1 MSIDPLLPG
10 WLVLV
15 LTLAAAWSAWSAY
28 RRPSWPAALRCVAIV
43 LLMVMLTNPVRIE
56 AASAVEPP
64 VLALVLDRSASMAT
78 GDAATGDAAKGATR
92 ATRLAVATTALETL
106 ATRLEGRYR
115 IQRFALG
122 EQVQP
127 GFSDQPQGD
136 TAYDDL
142 ARFAQSAPA
151 AVVLASDGGDRG
163 ATAPDGVLGG
173 ANIPVFAIAV
183 GTAAPAANVAVRLE
197 PASPSVFPGQELTL
211 DAVITANGSALG
223 KPSEVVLLAGDGAE
237 LARRTLTIAG
247 EMRETFTVA
256 AGEVPGERVWQVRVQ
271 PLTGEATTA
280 DNEAT
285 GVVQVVDR
293 ALRIAV
299 VEGQPYWDTSFAV
312 RAWRRDRQLAVGTLY
327 GVGQRRWKAGAALI
341 DPPTAEAL
349 AQVDVI
355 VIGSHSERLLDAAGV
370 AAISEFITNGGG
382 LLFLGV
388 SDDAADAP
396 LAALDP
402 LVRRAGRAPA
412 VVPALTDAGRQLA
425 LLPTGGKPL
434 ASVVSGLVASL
445 RPRSEVLVGVEE
457 QPLVV
462 RRRHGAGRVA
472 TVNAEGLWRWSLSA
486 DGDGEVAARFWR
498 QLIKSL
504 AREGQAGLQ
513 ADRPRYRAGQEAVL
527 TASGDEALVLSAP
540 DGRQT
545 SLPRGDGSVRVPL
558 LVAGRWTVTQGTRRL
573 TLPVEA
579 DVREVTDVARRD
591 ERLARLAS
599 ATNGVVVEADAAA
612 SLADRLARRADLR
625 VAAPRSIPIIT
636 SPWWLLLFTG
646 LLAVEWW
653 LRRRRHGAI

>member
-15 LTLAAAWSAWSAY
+15 LAAAAAWSAWSAY
-28 RRPSWPAALRCVAIV
+28 RRPSWPAALRAAAIV
-43 LLMVMLTNPVRIE
+43 LLSVMLANPVRIE
-56 AASAVEPP
+56 TASTVEPP
-64 VLALVLDRSASMAT
+64 VLALVVDRSASMAT
-78 GDAATGDAAKGATR
+78 ADAAQG
-92 ATRLAVATTALETL
+92 ATRLAGAITALETL

-127 GFSDQPQGD
+127 GFATQADGD

-163 ATAPDGVLGG
+163 TTVPDGMLG
-173 ANIPVFAIAV
+173 AAIIPVFAIAV
-183 GTAAPAANVAVRLE
+183 GSPAPAANVAVRLE
-197 PASPSVFPGQELTL
+197 PASPSVFPGQEMTL
-211 DAVITANGSALG
+211 DAVITASGTALG
-223 KPSEVVLLAGDGAE
+223 KPSEVVLFDGDGAE
-237 LARRTLTIAG
+237 LARRTLIIAS
-247 EMRETFTVA
+247 EVRETFTVA
-256 AGEVPGERVWQVRVQ
+256 AGEAPGERVWQVRVQ
-271 PLTGEATTA
+271 ALTGEATTA

-327 GVGQRRWKAGAALI
+327 GVGQRRWKTGTATI

-349 AQVDVI
+349 AQVDII
-355 VIGSHSERLLDAAGV
+355 VIGSHSERLIEAAGV
-370 AAISEFITNGGG
+370 TAITNFVTDGGG

-388 SDDAADAP
+388 SDDAAGAP

-402 LVRRAGRAPA
+402 LVRRAGRSPA
-412 VVPALTDAGRQLA
+412 VVPALTDGGRQLA

-434 ASVVSGLVASL
+434 ASVVSGLIAGL

-472 TVNAEGLWRWSLSA
+472 TVNAEGLWRWSLGA

-527 TASGDEALVLSAP
+527 TAAGDEVLVLSAP

-545 SLPRGDGSVRVPL
+545 SLPRGDGSVRVTL
-558 LVAGRWTVTQGTRRL
+558 AVAGRWTVTQGARRL

-591 ERLARLAS
+591 ERLARLAG
-599 ATNGVVVEADAAA
+599 ATGGVVVEADAAA

-625 VAAPRSIPIIT
+625 VAAPRNIPLIT